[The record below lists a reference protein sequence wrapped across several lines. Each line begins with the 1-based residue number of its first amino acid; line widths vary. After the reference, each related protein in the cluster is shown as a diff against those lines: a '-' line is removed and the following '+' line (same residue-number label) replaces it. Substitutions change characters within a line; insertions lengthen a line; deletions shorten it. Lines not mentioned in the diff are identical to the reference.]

1 MMCECTNTY
10 SDGTTKTEEGAS
22 TILFGD
28 ANSCYCG
35 GINSVVR
42 TAVNVLTVGIGLLG
56 TLGIV
61 WSGVVYMS
69 ARDDES
75 QVAKAKKRL
84 IQTLI
89 GIAAVGLF
97 DAAVFLLMPGGTAS
111 NIPTVVSSTSEIVAR
126 PEPEKKPDP
135 VPTTPSTPL
144 DAVYAYRQ

>member
-1 MMCECTNTY
+1 MSSRSSFIRPLIVIAAILISSLSIALIHAHEASAENMMCECTNTY

-84 IQTLI
+84 I
-89 GIAAVGLF
+89 
-97 DAAVFLLMPGGTAS
+97 
-111 NIPTVVSSTSEIVAR
+111 
-126 PEPEKKPDP
+126 
-135 VPTTPSTPL
+135 
-144 DAVYAYRQ
+144 